1 MRRVLAVLASSLVL
15 ALGLVTLWGLF
26 PGSPAA
32 PAAAVLIQ
40 LVVIVSAV
48 AVLVGVLNLLWVHLQ
63 RVINGDPG
71 WPYSLVLFL
80 AALIVIALVTVE
92 RLGLVAGE
100 QLSGF
105 LFSAVQVS
113 VESAL
118 AGLLAFFLVFAAAR
132 LLRHRVTWAAVLFV
146 ITLLIVLLGW
156 LRLPALGFVN
166 DLSAWIRDVPAA
178 AGARGLLIGIALGA
192 AATGVRVLLGQDP
205 SYRE

>member
-1 MRRVLAVLASSLVL
+1 MQRVLAVLASSLVL
-15 ALGLVTLWGLF
+15 ALGLITLWGLF
-26 PGSPAA
+26 PGSLAA
-32 PAAAVLIQ
+32 PVAAALIQ

-48 AVLVGVLNLLWVHLQ
+48 AVLVGVLNLLWVHLR

-71 WPYSLVLFL
+71 WPYSLALFFSALLVIVLITL
-80 AALIVIALVTVE
+80 E
-92 RLGLVAGE
+92 RLGLVVNN

-132 LLRHRVTWAAVLFV
+132 LLRHRVTWGAVLFV
-146 ITLLIVLLGW
+146 ITLLIVLIGW
-156 LRLPALGFVN
+156 LGLPVLGPLN
-166 DLSAWIRDVPAA
+166 DLSAWIRDVPAT

-192 AATGVRVLLGQDP
+192 TATGIRVLLGQDP

>member
-15 ALGLVTLWGLF
+15 ALGLITLWGLF

-32 PAAAVLIQ
+32 AVAAVLIQ
-40 LVVIVSAV
+40 LVVIVGAV
-48 AVLVGVLNLLWVHLQ
+48 AVLVGVLNLLWVHLR

-71 WPYSLVLFL
+71 WPYSLALFFS
-80 AALIVIALVTVE
+80 ALVVIVLITLE
-92 RLGLVAGE
+92 RLDLLANDGW
-100 QLSGF
+100 SSF

-132 LLRHRVTWAAVLFV
+132 LLRHRVTWGAVLFV
-146 ITLLIVLLGW
+146 ATLLIVLIGW
-156 LRLPALGFVN
+156 LELPALGFVN
-166 DLSAWIRDVPAA
+166 DLGAWIRSVPAT